1 VGEEQIETLHMGRHN
16 WAVGVTTGDG
26 VTQHRV
32 SVPPALLAKL
42 GLTSGEEERLVRE
55 SFGFLLER
63 EPATAILREFSLDV
77 IRTYFPEYDKEIQS
91 RLAHDGDS

>member
-1 VGEEQIETLHMGRHN
+1 VGNERIEILRMGRHD
-16 WAVGVTTGDG
+16 WAVGVTTGDS

-32 SVPPALLAKL
+32 SVPPTLVAKL
-42 GLTSGEEERLVRE
+42 GLSSGDEERLVRE

-77 IRTYFPEYDKEIQS
+77 IRTYFPEYDAEIHA
-91 RLAHDGDS
+91 RLAGAD

>member
-1 VGEEQIETLHMGRHN
+1 VADERIETLRMGRHD
-16 WAVGVTTGDG
+16 WAVGVTTGDR

-32 SVPPALLAKL
+32 SVPPRLVANL
-42 GLTSGEEERLVRE
+42 GLTSGDEERLVRE

-77 IRTYFPEYDKEIQS
+77 IRTYFPEYDEEIRT
-91 RLAHDGDS
+91 RLTTAD